1 VHVPRN
7 WIEPGML
14 SSFGGKMHIN
24 SIVWGG
30 SKANCLKEIASR
42 KKISHS
48 QSYPGFEVRRE
59 EIGSSVKE
67 SISGL

>member
-1 VHVPRN
+1 
-7 WIEPGML
+7 
-14 SSFGGKMHIN
+14 MHIN

-30 SKANCLKEIASR
+30 SKANCLKAIASR